1 MDKTKAQEARQDLRH
16 QAKDYYLVI
25 DRRTGEV
32 IGRLLDISLAGFK
45 MVTDVPLVINMP
57 LACQLSF
64 PHAIANLRELPIE
77 ATVRWCLRN
86 AELDCYEIGC
96 ELHEVTEESQS
107 ILSEVLADFEGH

>member
-1 MDKTKAQEARQDLRH
+1 MDRTRNQEARQDYRH

-45 MVTDVPLVINMP
+45 MVTDVALVDNMP

-77 ATVRWCLRN
+77 ATVRWCLRKD
-86 AELDCYEIGC
+86 EMDCYEIGC
-96 ELHEVTEESQS
+96 ELHDVSEAAKS
-107 ILSEVLADFEGH
+107 IISEVLADFQGK